1 MVDVNVQVFKKN
13 AVVHCIVLSVYAHGH
28 LCVNLYAYFIV
39 IIKQFTTN
47 IGFSCPLLNYYAVCD
62 PHPCSMPCSSGFGVY
77 VWKGWIFIE

>member
-1 MVDVNVQVFKKN
+1 
-13 AVVHCIVLSVYAHGH
+13 
-28 LCVNLYAYFIV
+28 VNLYAYFIV